1 MKTLPK
7 PNGFWSLA
15 VGFLLSAQ
23 GSWAESRWST
33 SFTLGPERFAITS
46 SQGGASVDHI
56 PWAGRLSFQYSWREH
71 LALRVATGFLTGSRT
86 EKVTPARGSGNEV
99 ETKLW
104 GYPLELRLAFPLE
117 VRKGLTFLPGA
128 GLGYCRLRYEEKEK
142 IGGTTSSNTMYRLSG
157 FGGVLSA
164 GLEARATDRLFLFG
178 EVRSGLPLLRESW
191 SEGSDSTQ
199 TTYVRNVRPTWSGM
213 ALGFRWM
220 F

>member
-1 MKTLPK
+1 MRRPRGLWP
-7 PNGFWSLA
+7 LA
-15 VGFLLSAQ
+15 VGVLLAAQ
-23 GSWAESRWST
+23 GSWAASRWSASLT
-33 SFTLGPERFAITS
+33 IGPERFQIAS
-46 SQGGASVDHI
+46 SQGGAAVDQI
-56 PWAGRLSFQYSWREH
+56 PWAGRLSFQYAWHEH
-71 LALRVATGFLTGSRT
+71 LALRAATGFLTGSRT
-86 EKVTPARGSGNEV
+86 EKVTPARGSGDEV

-104 GYPLELRLAFPLE
+104 GYPAELGLAFPLE
-117 VRKGLTFLPGA
+117 VREGLTFLPGA

-142 IGGTTSSNTMYRLSG
+142 IAGTTSSSTMYRLSG

-164 GLEARATDRLFLFG
+164 GLEARATERLFLFG

-199 TTYVRNVRPTWSGM
+199 TAYVRDVRPTWSGM

>member
-46 SQGGASVDHI
+46 SQGGAAVDHI

-71 LALRVATGFLTGSRT
+71 LALRAATEFLTGSRM
-86 EKVTPARGSGNEV
+86 EKVTPARGTGDEV

-104 GYPLELRLAFPLE
+104 GYPVELGLAFPLE

-164 GLEARATDRLFLFG
+164 GLEARATDRLFVFG

-199 TTYVRNVRPTWSGM
+199 TTYVRDVRPTWSGM